1 MTLTDTPIGKDC
13 VLAYDQPANWDT
25 PSWEAIENAVD
36 VSQPNIKKGT
46 VDVPSR
52 GSQGWKFKAPTMK
65 EMDLQF
71 GYLCQRGQDA
81 QLEALRD
88 SFLNDTPLM
97 FAVLDGPIAGD
108 ADFDVQGFRFIGIVT
123 EFPIDEPLEDA
134 RRIDIKVEAVRF
146 KADGDLLLP
155 EWYTIAAV

>member
-65 EMDLQF
+65 ENGL
-71 GYLCQRGQDA
+71 
-81 QLEALRD
+81 
-88 SFLNDTPLM
+88 
-97 FAVLDGPIAGD
+97 
-108 ADFDVQGFRFIGIVT
+108 
-123 EFPIDEPLEDA
+123 
-134 RRIDIKVEAVRF
+134 AVR
-146 KADGDLLLP
+146 LP
-155 EWYTIAAV
+155 VPAWPGRTTGKPCVTRS

>member
-1 MTLTDTPIGKDC
+1 MARTH
-13 VLAYDQPANWDT
+13 NW
-25 PSWEAIENAVD
+25 
-36 VSQPNIKKGT
+36 
-46 VDVPSR
+46 
-52 GSQGWKFKAPTMK
+52 
-65 EMDLQF
+65 
-71 GYLCQRGQDA
+71 
-81 QLEALRD
+81 EALRD